1 MQGSGPRC
9 REGSGRGCWGAAMA
23 EENSIAQSSD
33 DSGADLARP
42 VVRDIHFRDLLDALA
57 KGFDDFKAVPT
68 HLIFLILIYPIIML
82 ILSRV
87 AAGQE
92 MLPLVFPL
100 FAGYTLVGP
109 LIAIGMYELSR
120 RREMGLDISR
130 LHLFDVLKSKSL
142 GAIVA
147 LGLVLT
153 IVYFAWLM
161 AALALYKSTFGGGL
175 PESIATLFVQLITF
189 DLSTTGPQ
197 SIGQFAVEIITT
209 RAGWTLV
216 LVGSGIGLVFAI
228 VVLALSA
235 VSFPMLL
242 DRQVGAWTAAQTSIR
257 VVMANPMSM
266 GLWGVIVAVTLVV
279 GSLPIF
285 VGLAIVLPVL
295 GHATWHLYRTV
306 VEH

>member
-1 MQGSGPRC
+1 
-9 REGSGRGCWGAAMA
+9 MA
-23 EENSIAQSSD
+23 KENSIVHSSD
-33 DSGADLARP
+33 DSGSGLARP
-42 VVRDIHFRDLLDALA
+42 VVRDIRFRDLLDALA

-68 HLIFLILIYPIIML
+68 HLIFLILIYPIVML

-120 RREMGLDISR
+120 RREMGLDTSR

-153 IVYFAWLM
+153 VVYFAWLM
-161 AALALYKSTFGGGL
+161 AALALYKMTFGGGL
-175 PESIATLFVQLITF
+175 PDSIATLFMQLITF
-189 DLSTTGPQ
+189 DLSGTGPQ

-209 RAGWTLV
+209 RAGWTLA

-228 VVLALSA
+228 VVLSLSA

-266 GLWGVIVAVTLVV
+266 GMWGVIVAVALAV
-279 GSLPIF
+279 GSLPLF

>member
-1 MQGSGPRC
+1 MHGSGPRC

-23 EENSIAQSSD
+23 KENSIVHSSD
-33 DSGADLARP
+33 DSGSGLARP
-42 VVRDIHFRDLLDALA
+42 VVRDIRFRDLLDALA
-57 KGFDDFKAVPT
+57 KSFDDFKAVPT
-68 HLIFLILIYPIIML
+68 HLIFLILIYPIVML

-120 RREMGLDISR
+120 RREMGLDTSR

-153 IVYFAWLM
+153 VVYFAWLM
-161 AALALYKSTFGGGL
+161 AALALYKMTFGGGL
-175 PESIATLFVQLITF
+175 PDSIATLFMQLITF
-189 DLSTTGPQ
+189 DLSGTGPQ

-209 RAGWTLV
+209 RAGWTLA

-228 VVLALSA
+228 VVLSLSA

-266 GLWGVIVAVTLVV
+266 GMWGVIVAVALAV
-279 GSLPIF
+279 GSLPLF